1 MVQDK
6 RPLEDMEHTSPAK
19 KRSKNMAH
27 FRILFPGA
35 AAGRI
40 IGKKGENIK
49 HIREKCQPGAYIRVP
64 ESPNAPERILM
75 ISCDMAD
82 VSLIMNA
89 LAPKIFEG
97 LPAGQ
102 SEKELCLLV
111 PADQAGIVLGKG
123 GSTIAKLREDS
134 GAKGKLYK
142 DKLPLCD
149 ERVLLLQGELECMVR
164 AIVTVVGL
172 LMETPLTHQCIQ
184 YAPHTVTLADYPE
197 NCGGYVRQAEAA
209 KKDNTA
215 LMYSQYA
222 AYAGYPGYEQ
232 YPYAEQDPKGYSTAA
247 ATEHVWAPAEV
258 QPPAPDP
265 YSSAGHQVPI
275 QGYTPATQLYDRSFT
290 DRAYAEQARYT
301 DQTYAREGYPKS
313 EPQPAPA
320 AHDPYSANAYGAS
333 AHIAPP
339 VHSAHAANVHGMDE
353 DFMDEEIIK
362 EIKISNHLTGHIIGP
377 KGANIAQIRKST
389 PATIKIGDDD
399 SVSNDQRHITI
410 KGSMRSVMTAY
421 QMLKQ
426 LIVEANTRISEASY
440 GTPQQHVGPRTH
452 LHGPDPSSDSELLQ
466 RIKQQFPYQECPDD
480 SPSTQIK
487 EITIDNHH
495 TGCVIGSKGATIAEI
510 RRVTKCRVIIAND
523 SEVSSNE
530 RLITLTGT
538 PRAISLAQYM
548 LQAVIQMGN

>member
-1 MVQDK
+1 MVDK
-6 RPLEDMEHTSPAK
+6 RQLEDMEHISPSK

-27 FRILFPGA
+27 FRILFPGS

-75 ISCDMAD
+75 ISCDMDD

-97 LPAGQ
+97 LPTGQ
-102 SEKELCLLV
+102 AEKELCLLV

-184 YAPHTVTLADYPE
+184 YAPHTVTLSDYPE

-222 AYAGYPGYEQ
+222 AAGQYAGYPGYEQ
-232 YPYAEQDPKGYSTAA
+232 YAYTDQEKGYASAA
-247 ATEHVWAPAEV
+247 PTDHVWASADV
-258 QPPAPDP
+258 QPAAADP
-265 YSSAGHQVPI
+265 YTSSAAAHQVPI
-275 QGYTPATQLYDRSFT
+275 QGYTPAAQLYDRSYT

-301 DQTYAREGYPKS
+301 ESYARESYPKA
-313 EPQPAPA
+313 EPQSA
-320 AHDPYSANAYGAS
+320 AHDPYSAHS
-333 AHIAPP
+333 AQAP
-339 VHSAHAANVHGMDE
+339 HSAHGAAHGMDE
-353 DFMDEEIIK
+353 EFMNEEIIK

-410 KGSMRSVMTAY
+410 KGSMRDVMTAY
-421 QMLKQ
+421 GMLKQ
-426 LIVEANTRISEASY
+426 LIVEANSRISEAPPPPPPGGY
-440 GTPQQHVGPRTH
+440 HHQGRTH
-452 LHGPDPSSDSELLQ
+452 LHGPDPSADSELLQ
-466 RIKQQFPYQECPDD
+466 RIKQQFPYSECPDD
-480 SPSTQIK
+480 SSSTQVK

-548 LQAVIQMGN
+548 LQAVIQMGH